1 MTGHRTDVEGTDI
14 EEEVSS
20 ETLEDLQEPPL
31 YRVLLHNDDYTTME
45 FVIQVLMEVFHK
57 PPQEA
62 MEIMLHVHRN
72 GIGVCGLYSREV
84 AETKVLVVEEMA
96 RQNGF
101 PLKCTME
108 EEP

>member
-1 MTGHRTDVEGTDI
+1 MSDHRTDFED
-14 EEEVSS
+14 EVSS
-20 ETLEDLQEPPL
+20 ETLEDLREPPL

-57 PPQEA
+57 SPQEA

-72 GIGVCGLYSREV
+72 GIGVCGVYPYEV
-84 AETKVLVVEEMA
+84 AETKVLVVEEMS

-108 EEP
+108 EQS